1 LIFLIWSKKGA
12 MSDLITAIIIDDEK
26 DARDGLAFLIA
37 EHIPEIQVLD
47 KIDNAEEGLQ
57 KIISLK
63 PEIVF
68 LDVEMPGKSG
78 LDLMK
83 DLKLNQ
89 VETTIFFVTA
99 FNEYAIDA
107 IKFAAFDYI
116 LKPVDVDELKI
127 AVNRYKCEKQ
137 KQNLNDKIDRLYS
150 KLNARKIKLLSR
162 NKYIFVDPANIVYCE
177 ADGNYCFINMIDK
190 TQEYVTMQLG
200 KLEKVIHEDF
210 LIRASRT
217 FLINLNYITEIN
229 PKTRIV
235 KLQFDSNEI
244 ELIASRQGMKI
255 LSKQCS

>member
-1 LIFLIWSKKGA
+1 MNNS
-12 MSDLITAIIIDDEK
+12 ITAIIIDDEK
-26 DARDGLAFLIA
+26 DARDGLAFLIS
-37 EHIPEIQVLD
+37 ENIPEIQVLE

-57 KIISLK
+57 KIISIK

-116 LKPVDVDELKI
+116 LKPVDIDELKI
-127 AVNRYKCEKQ
+127 AINRYKCEKK
-137 KQNLNDKIDRLYS
+137 KQNLNDKIDLLYS

-162 NKYIFVDPANIVYCE
+162 NKYIFIDPNDIVYCE
-177 ADGNYCFINMIDK
+177 ADGNYCFINLIDE

-200 KLEKVIHEDF
+200 KLEKVIQEDF
-210 LIRASRT
+210 LVRASRT
-217 FLINLNYITEIN
+217 FLINMNYITEIN
-229 PKTRIV
+229 PKNRSV
-235 KLQFDSNEI
+235 KLQFDDNEI
-244 ELIASRQGMKI
+244 ELSASRQGMNK